1 MPAATDVANSV
12 DVAALA
18 GVIILAAGVVTASR
32 TLWTV
37 SRKWT
42 TFTDLLKR
50 ELTGWQDEATG
61 EVHPSLRS
69 ELKDAHQ
76 RLTEVE
82 QATRQLRPNGG
93 SHLADAIRQ
102 TDTRLEQVE
111 YLVHELI
118 AAQARHVRKT
128 PRVKKEQAHDPE
140 R

>member
-1 MPAATDVANSV
+1 MACHSAHETSRVTLAARTPVNRPTNHPARLPASMPAATDVANSV

-61 EVHPSLRS
+61 E
-69 ELKDAHQ
+69 KCMC
-76 RLTEVE
+76 
-82 QATRQLRPNGG
+82 
-93 SHLADAIRQ
+93 
-102 TDTRLEQVE
+102 
-111 YLVHELI
+111 
-118 AAQARHVRKT
+118 RHV
-128 PRVKKEQAHDPE
+128 
-140 R
+140 